1 MNNSKASLLI
11 AMLCSDNEANKKTSY
26 KLKHLSEKKT
36 QKRFDVGKKLATC
49 NMNLFAPSFSLE
61 ISGRP

>member
-1 MNNSKASLLI
+1 
-11 AMLCSDNEANKKTSY
+11 
-26 KLKHLSEKKT
+26 LSEKKT

-61 ISGRP
+61 ISGRPYLEKQEVTTQSQ